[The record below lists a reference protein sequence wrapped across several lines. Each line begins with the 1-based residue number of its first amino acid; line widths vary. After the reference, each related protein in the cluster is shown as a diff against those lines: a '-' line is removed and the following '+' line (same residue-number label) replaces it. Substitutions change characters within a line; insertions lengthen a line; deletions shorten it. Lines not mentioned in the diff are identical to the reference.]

1 MFVITI
7 WIMPQ
12 TFLKVY
18 TFIGSTLVDTG
29 CYSGVEIQLQ
39 RYVDSCDCWMNA
51 PTYFWETYAEDD
63 YAEIAEDDISV
74 ASGTYRFKIVH
85 IAYDSNGI
93 EIESFIANSNE
104 ITVP

>member
-1 MFVITI
+1 
-7 WIMPQ
+7 MPQ
-12 TFLKVY
+12 TFLKVCM
-18 TFIGSTLVDTG
+18 FIGSTLVNTG
-29 CYSGVEIQLQ
+29 YHSGVEIQLQ

-51 PTYFWETYAEDD
+51 PTYFWEAYSESD
-63 YAEIAEDDISV
+63 YAEIIEDDISV

-85 IAYDSNGI
+85 TAYTSSGI